1 MRVESRTAGIVV
13 KPSRSLWRNR
23 SFLLIWA
30 SGIASTIGLQ
40 VYTIVIPLLVYE
52 MSQSALAMSGMRVME
67 FLPNV
72 LLGMVAGVIVD
83 RVNRKKV
90 MLATLCIQWLALT
103 FLLILLLMHSMQL
116 WSLFLLGFIFSSAGY
131 FNGNAV
137 HSILPQ
143 VISKDQ
149 LTEANAKMSFAS
161 TLVRMIGPGIAGL
174 ILAAGSFAGTLFIQ
188 FLCISLALISICFLH
203 SPKLEIEKNKQSFWA
218 DMKEG
223 INELFRNKTL
233 LTPTIATIFQN
244 FASSMVLGVLIF
256 FAVDTLGSTES
267 QVGFMIS
274 FGAIGGLLGAIAVK
288 KLTTYIPRG
297 KLYTYT
303 ILGDGLGYLLLFV
316 ADTWWV
322 IGLSLAVRTFAITVS
337 NVLYFA
343 IRQEFTPNHMLGRVA
358 GTSSML
364 MKLALPA
371 GLLAAGL
378 WAEWYELRILFVF
391 TIVITLMIFFCML
404 KTAFYRKVT

>member
-1 MRVESRTAGIVV
+1 
-13 KPSRSLWRNR
+13 
-23 SFLLIWA
+23 
-30 SGIASTIGLQ
+30 
-40 VYTIVIPLLVYE
+40 
-52 MSQSALAMSGMRVME
+52 
-67 FLPNV
+67 
-72 LLGMVAGVIVD
+72 
-83 RVNRKKV
+83 
-90 MLATLCIQWLALT
+90 
-103 FLLILLLMHSMQL
+103 
-116 WSLFLLGFIFSSAGY
+116 
-131 FNGNAV
+131 
-137 HSILPQ
+137 
-143 VISKDQ
+143 
-149 LTEANAKMSFAS
+149 
-161 TLVRMIGPGIAGL
+161 
-174 ILAAGSFAGTLFIQ
+174 
-188 FLCISLALISICFLH
+188 
-203 SPKLEIEKNKQSFWA
+203 
-218 DMKEG
+218 
-223 INELFRNKTL
+223 
-233 LTPTIATIFQN
+233 
-244 FASSMVLGVLIF
+244 
-256 FAVDTLGSTES
+256 
-267 QVGFMIS
+267 MIS